1 MPDDRRF
8 SEEEIEHSLREL
20 GAGIDYPPTPDVA
33 RSVRHRLEAE
43 QSRRARRTPYW
54 PPFLAPR
61 WTAVAAAVV
70 VVAVFA
76 LSPTLRATLSDFLV
90 PGYQAGSRSAP
101 GYESG
106 GSEDR
111 NKQEA
116 VSEAA
121 GAPEAGE
128 DDAAPGCASP
138 SLRAEPARAASG
150 AAFRLRGRG
159 FSSGCDGV
167 TPARGI
173 GVHFLQAGKTWRLAT
188 LDADRDL
195 TFDARLRVPAG
206 AGPGP
211 ATLRATPRSGEPVE
225 TRFVV
230 LR

>member
-8 SEEEIEHSLREL
+8 SEEEIEHGLREL
-20 GAGIDYPPTPDVA
+20 GAGVDYPPTPDVA
-33 RSVRHRLEAE
+33 RSVRHRLDEE
-43 QSRRARRTPYW
+43 QGRQARRTPQW

-76 LSPTLRATLSDFLV
+76 LSPILRATLSDFLV
-90 PGYQAGSRSAP
+90 PGYQAGSQSAP

-106 GSEDR
+106 VPEDR
-111 NKQEA
+111 SKQEA
-116 VSEAA
+116 VSEAS

-128 DDAAPGCASP
+128 DEAAPGCASP

-150 AAFRLRGRG
+150 TAFRLRGRG

-195 TFDARLRVPAG
+195 TFDTRLRVPAD
-206 AGPGP
+206 ARPG
-211 ATLRATPRSGEPVE
+211 RATVRATTRSGEREEVL
-225 TRFVV
+225 FVV

>member
-8 SEEEIEHSLREL
+8 SEEEIEHGLREL

-33 RSVRHRLEAE
+33 RPVRLRLDEE
-43 QSRRARRTPYW
+43 QRRRTRRTPYW

-76 LSPTLRATLSDFLV
+76 ISPTIRATLSGFLV
-90 PGYQAGSRSAP
+90 PGYQAG
-101 GYESG
+101 YEAG
-106 GSEDR
+106 GPEDR
-111 NKQEA
+111 SKQ
-116 VSEAA
+116 
-121 GAPEAGE
+121 EAGE
-128 DDAAPGCASP
+128 DEVAPGCASL
-138 SLRAEPARAASG
+138 SLRAEPARAAPG

-167 TPARGI
+167 GPARGI
-173 GVHFLQAGKTWRLAT
+173 GVHFLQAGKSWRLAT

-195 TFDARLRVPAG
+195 TFDARLRVPAD
-206 AGPGP
+206 ARPG
-211 ATLRATPRSGEPVE
+211 RATVRATTRSGEREEEP
-225 TRFVV
+225 FVV